1 MIARYHRE
9 ILNEQVIFNT
19 GTDEHGQKI
28 ADQAKAKGLDPQDYC
43 DHFAQQ
49 FQNLKNELNLSNTH
63 FIRTTNPKHSAAAQE
78 FWRRCRA
85 NGDIYKAN
93 YPVKYCV
100 GCELAKTASELVD
113 GCCPLHPDLALEL
126 REEEN
131 YFFKFSRY
139 QRFIKTL

>member
-1 MIARYHRE
+1 MSKTFYVTTTLPYVNSSPHIGFALEIVEADVIARYHRE

-63 FIRTTNPKHSAAAQE
+63 LSAPPILNIVLLLKN
-78 FWRRCRA
+78 F
-85 NGDIYKAN
+85 GDVAEQMAI
-93 YPVKYCV
+93 
-100 GCELAKTASELVD
+100 
-113 GCCPLHPDLALEL
+113 
-126 REEEN
+126 
-131 YFFKFSRY
+131 
-139 QRFIKTL
+139 FIKLIIQLNIVLAVN

>member
-1 MIARYHRE
+1 MSKTFYVTTTLPYVNSSPHIGFALEIVEADVIARYHRE

-100 GCELAKTASELVD
+100 GC
-113 GCCPLHPDLALEL
+113 
-126 REEEN
+126 
-131 YFFKFSRY
+131 
-139 QRFIKTL
+139 

>member
-1 MIARYHRE
+1 MRGSMSKTFYVTTTLPYVNSSPHIGFALEIVEADVIARYHRE

-63 FIRTTNPKHSAAAQE
+63 FIRTTNPKHSAAAQD
-78 FWRRCRA
+78 F
-85 NGDIYKAN
+85 GDVAEQMAI
-93 YPVKYCV
+93 
-100 GCELAKTASELVD
+100 
-113 GCCPLHPDLALEL
+113 
-126 REEEN
+126 
-131 YFFKFSRY
+131 
-139 QRFIKTL
+139 FIKLIIQLNIVLAVN

>member
-1 MIARYHRE
+1 MRGSMSKTFYVTTTLPYVNSSPHIGFALEIVEADVIARYHRE

-63 FIRTTNPKHSAAAQE
+63 LSAPPILNIVLLLKN
-78 FWRRCRA
+78 F
-85 NGDIYKAN
+85 GDVAEQMAI
-93 YPVKYCV
+93 
-100 GCELAKTASELVD
+100 
-113 GCCPLHPDLALEL
+113 
-126 REEEN
+126 
-131 YFFKFSRY
+131 
-139 QRFIKTL
+139 FIKLIIQLNIVLAVN

>member
-1 MIARYHRE
+1 MSKTFYVTTTLPYVNSSPHIGFALEIVEADVIARYHRE

-63 FIRTTNPKHSAAAQE
+63 FIRTTNPKHS
-78 FWRRCRA
+78 
-85 NGDIYKAN
+85 
-93 YPVKYCV
+93 
-100 GCELAKTASELVD
+100 
-113 GCCPLHPDLALEL
+113 
-126 REEEN
+126 
-131 YFFKFSRY
+131 
-139 QRFIKTL
+139 

>member
-1 MIARYHRE
+1 MSKTFYVTTTLPYVNSSPHIGFALEIVEADVIARYHRE

-63 FIRTTNPKHSAAAQE
+63 FIRTTNPKHSAAAQD
-78 FWRRCRA
+78 F
-85 NGDIYKAN
+85 GDVAEQMAI
-93 YPVKYCV
+93 
-100 GCELAKTASELVD
+100 
-113 GCCPLHPDLALEL
+113 
-126 REEEN
+126 
-131 YFFKFSRY
+131 
-139 QRFIKTL
+139 FIKLIIQLNIVLAVN